1 MGAVKIWLLE
11 TRPQFLLLTPVCVFA
26 GVAASLYDGCDFRGL
41 YFALAFVGALFAHI
55 SVNVLNDY
63 FDYKSGID
71 LKAKRTPFSG
81 GSGILPSALLTPG
94 RVFLLGIGSLCL
106 VIAIGIYFI
115 SVYKWSMLPIGLLG
129 VALVFLYTPYITKLP
144 GITELVG
151 PGLGFGLMVL
161 GTYFTQTGAYS
172 AVAAMVAVISGL
184 LIADLLLLNEFPDI
198 EADKSAG
205 RKHMPI
211 ILGPGRAAVVYC
223 SIIILAYVVLI
234 AGVVANVLPLLALL
248 GLGTLPLGIKAMK
261 GALKHH
267 SDVGSLVPYL
277 ATNVLV
283 VLLTPFLMSIGIMV
297 WAFALG

>member
-1 MGAVKIWLLE
+1 LE

-26 GVAASLYDGCDFRGL
+26 GVAVSLYDGYPFAGL

-63 FDYKSGID
+63 FDYKSGVD
-71 LKAKRTPFSG
+71 LKTTRTPFSG

-94 RVFLLGIGSLCL
+94 RVLLLGIGSLCL
-106 VIAIGIYFI
+106 AIAIGSYFLY
-115 SVYKWSMLPIGLLG
+115 VYGWSMLPIGLAG
-129 VALVFLYTPYITKLP
+129 VLLIFLYTPYITKLP
-144 GITELVG
+144 GVSEFAAG
-151 PGLGFGLMVL
+151 GFALMVL
-161 GTYFTQTGAYS
+161 GTYFTQTGGYS
-172 AVAAMVAVISGL
+172 KAAAVVTIVAGL
-184 LIADLLLLNEFPDI
+184 LIAALLLLNEFPDI

-223 SIIILAYVVLI
+223 SIIILAYAVIV

-283 VLLTPFLMSIGIMV
+283 VLLTPFLLSIGIII
-297 WAFALG
+297 WAFVLG